1 MKFYKRQTKEEDT
14 LINKNVH
21 PGLCSTTRLKLKH
34 VLGLLNISQKIKLQ
48 VCNMNVEFIKN
59 FPLPLLHSTGKNKP
73 FKQLTYYNTVEITT
87 ELTVASKLANKYS
100 NVKWLV

>member
-14 LINKNVH
+14 LMNKNVH

-48 VCNMNVEFIKN
+48 VCNMDVEFIKKT
-59 FPLPLLHSTGKNKP
+59 FH
-73 FKQLTYYNTVEITT
+73 YHCYTVQVRINLSNRSAITT
-87 ELTVASKLANKYS
+87 Q
-100 NVKWLV
+100 